1 MCVKHVAAN
10 KKKKKPEAKV
20 FLEGV
25 NSENENKIFTWYH
38 IMNMLEFNFNIA
50 LTVFLYSQEITE
62 KIQIKIYKK
71 NLHLIP
77 IQLTLYS

>member
-25 NSENENKIFTWYH
+25 NSENEK
-38 IMNMLEFNFNIA
+38 
-50 LTVFLYSQEITE
+50 
-62 KIQIKIYKK
+62 
-71 NLHLIP
+71 
-77 IQLTLYS
+77 

>member
-1 MCVKHVAAN
+1 MWQPI
-10 KKKKKPEAKV
+10 KKKKPEAKV